1 MVRLKIFYFFM
12 TGRRNRA
19 QTPSRFLPPRPSPPF
34 GFLYGSKKWIA
45 KTFSFSEQ
53 PRNSVR
59 TSFGCWSICLWE
71 VRACV
76 GRRVTGSSSTLRCQ
90 HCGVAPTPTWLHEAF
105 AETLK
110 KLPATHKPNKLFLL
124 KFSPSLLQKAGKF
137 LPRFL
142 WKAGGYAQTK

>member
-1 MVRLKIFYFFM
+1 MDSKNFQLQRTAAKFSANIIWLLFYLFAENPCLR
-12 TGRRNRA
+12 G
-19 QTPSRFLPPRPSPPF
+19 TPGYR
-34 GFLYGSKKWIA
+34 G
-45 KTFSFSEQ
+45 
-53 PRNSVR
+53 
-59 TSFGCWSICLWE
+59 
-71 VRACV
+71 V
-76 GRRVTGSSSTLRCQ
+76 GNTASSTLRCQ
-90 HCGVAPTPTWLHEAF
+90 HCGVAPPPTWLHEAF